1 MQAKRGGLTPEG
13 LADVRPGLLSAL
25 ASALPDLEWIDRN
38 LELGDGRRVDL
49 VGVDGSGRALAL
61 VLVGEDEEQA
71 LFAALDA
78 HAWFAQHKGLLD
90 GHFGHPRLDPERA
103 PRVVLV
109 AERYSE
115 RMLARISGLDP
126 AIVQALELRQV
137 TSQRSVRTYLVPA
150 RSAIHGESP
159 DDPTGARA
167 LLRGLAPEA
176 AALAE
181 RLLRRLVRADDEI
194 DLAADGA
201 GVRCT
206 LDGEALCGLQ
216 ARRGALAGWVGE
228 DAPEPLVHA
237 EDGEAWIEQVLRA
250 LRRLLPGSATTRARE
265 VQGRGA
271 TQGEEADPK
280 ERGEG
285 PDPFDPRAPLLSAEE
300 IAAFQEP

>member
-1 MQAKRGGLTPEG
+1 LTPEG

-25 ASALPDLEWIDRN
+25 ATALPDLEWIDRN

-49 VGVDGSGRALAL
+49 VGVDGGGRALAL

-71 LFAALDA
+71 LLAALDA

-115 RMLARISGLDP
+115 RMLARVAGLDP
-126 AIVQALELRQV
+126 SIVQALELRQV

-150 RSAIHGESP
+150 RSATHSESP

-167 LLRGLAPEA
+167 LLRGLTPEA

-216 ARRGALAGWVGE
+216 ARRGALLGWVGE
-228 DAPEPLVHA
+228 SAPQPLVHT

-250 LRRLLPGSATTRARE
+250 LRRLLPANPPARPRENEGRAR
-265 VQGRGA
+265 A
-271 TQGEEADPK
+271 GEGEDDEGG

>member
-1 MQAKRGGLTPEG
+1 MTPEG

-25 ASALPDLEWIDRN
+25 AAALPDLEWIDRN

-61 VLVGEDEEQA
+61 VLVGADEEQG
-71 LFAALDA
+71 LLAALDA
-78 HAWFAQHKGLLD
+78 HAWFADHQSLLD

-109 AERYSE
+109 AERFSE
-115 RMLARISGLDP
+115 RMLARLSGLDP

-150 RSAIHGESP
+150 RSAAHGASP

-167 LLRGLAPEA
+167 LLRGLAPEP

-181 RLLRRLVRADDEI
+181 RLLRRLIRADDEI
-194 DLAADGA
+194 ELSADGA

-216 ARRGALAGWVGE
+216 ARRGALTGWVGE
-228 DAPEPLVHA
+228 DAPEPLAHA

-250 LRRLLPGSATTRARE
+250 LRRLLPASGPTTRPRDP
-265 VQGRGA
+265 RGHTEPDA
-271 TQGEEADPK
+271 AVEPK
-280 ERGEG
+280 ERSEG
-285 PDPFDPRAPLLSAEE
+285 PDPFDPGAPLLSAEE
-300 IAAFQEP
+300 LAAFQEP